1 MSLRIL
7 FLNFYWS
14 FCFSQI
20 YLNVLLLLF
29 FSSIFSIGDFC
40 SRLLFFL
47 VSFTYNKAQIVTDI
61 TISAGESLGS
71 VTMEVP
77 VCEGPKCTAEV
88 PESEGRLCTAEV
100 PESEGHCPGLL
111 ILSNIVLSYLMPS
124 TRGVARRKWDVVL
137 NIKHKEFY
145 LIFST
150 LALFIHRVVYH
161 IFG

>member
-1 MSLRIL
+1 MSLRTL

-61 TISAGESLGS
+61 TISESLGS

-77 VCEGPKCTAEV
+77 VCEGPM
-88 PESEGRLCTAEV
+88 CTAEV

-124 TRGVARRKWDVVL
+124 TLGVARRKWDVVL

-145 LIFST
+145 LIFSI